1 MKFKSLITLLISL
14 ATTSSFAQ
22 PTTRVVKYHINDIVA
37 VRAKMR
43 YTTLIQL
50 PVTEK
55 IMQAA
60 TGDKDFWIIDTQAN
74 YCFLHPAKEGIHSD
88 LNLITDKGNV
98 YSFTLDDDES
108 EMPDLKI
115 VIEPSDASSVAA
127 AQNAPRFVPATEVAT
142 VQAQAEAAQVRA
154 RQQIDQFRSDYPT
167 KILQFDYVYQ
177 SKKPFQISAIY
188 RDDQFTYIRSTAREK
203 FAAYEVQDGKSGL
216 INFQLKDGVYVV
228 PKVIE
233 RGYLQLGKHRLSFE
247 HREQ

>member
-1 MKFKSLITLLISL
+1 MKFKSLLALLISL

-22 PTTRVVKYHINDIVA
+22 PAARVVKYHANDIVA

-50 PVTEK
+50 PATEK

-74 YCFLHPAKEGIHSD
+74 YCFLHPAKEAIHSD

-108 EMPDLKI
+108 AMPDLKI

-127 AQNAPRFVPATEVAT
+127 AQNVPRFVPATEVTAA
-142 VQAQAEAAQVRA
+142 QAQAEAAQVRA
-154 RQQIDQFRSDYPT
+154 RQQIDQFRSEYPT
-167 KILQFDYVYQ
+167 KTLQFDYVYQ
-177 SKKPFQISAIY
+177 TKKPFQVSAIY

-203 FAAYEVQDGKSGL
+203 FAVYEVQDGKPGL
-216 INFQLKDGVYVV
+216 VNFQLKDGVYVV

-233 RGYLQLGKHRLSFE
+233 RGYLQLGKHLLSFE

>member
-1 MKFKSLITLLISL
+1 MKLKSLIALLISL

-22 PTTRVVKYHINDIVA
+22 PATRVVKYHVNDIVA

-50 PVTEK
+50 PATEK

-74 YCFLHPAKEGIHSD
+74 YCFLHPAKEAIHSD

-108 EMPDLKI
+108 AMPDLKI
-115 VIEPSDASSVAA
+115 VIEPSDAPSMAA
-127 AQNAPRFVPATEVAT
+127 AQNAPRFVPATEVTSA
-142 VQAQAEAAQVRA
+142 QAQAEAAQVRA
-154 RQQIDQFRSDYPT
+154 RQQIDQFRSEYPT
-167 KILQFDYVYQ
+167 KTLQFDYVYQ
-177 SKKPFQISAIY
+177 TKRPFQISAIY
-188 RDDQFTYIRSTAREK
+188 RDDQFTYIRSAAREK
-203 FAAYEVQDGKSGL
+203 FAVYEVQDGKPAL

-247 HREQ
+247 HQAQ